1 MPNPVDRR
9 HFCQS
14 LTFAAA
20 AGIVAGGSGAVAA
33 TPGLKYGPVAPFSFD
48 ALKAEA
54 KKLVGQPFEP
64 RVSADKELIEKLDY
78 DVWGKIHYKPD
89 FALYAEGPERF
100 PVEFYH
106 LGLFFKKPVRM
117 FRVDGSQSRE
127 ILYDPS
133 YFDMPADSLARKLPA
148 NAGFAGFRVHE
159 PKGGPIDWRKDGG
172 ADWASFLGASYFRTI
187 GEFHQPGLSARG
199 VALDTWVAGRNE
211 EFPDFTRVYIGPET
225 EDGVIVHALLEGPAI
240 VGAFRFLMRRLKH
253 VEIDVDSQLFL
264 RGSIVRFG
272 VAPLTSM
279 YWFSETR
286 KPEGADWRPEVHDS
300 DGLALW
306 TGAGERLW
314 RPLNNPPR
322 VMASAFVDN
331 NIKGFGLSQ
340 RDRNFDHYLD
350 GVRYDLR
357 PTVWV
362 EPKGDWGKGSIHL
375 VEIPTDDEIYD
386 NIVAMWVPAEPA
398 AAGSVFDFSY
408 RLYWQAEEPFPSGLA
423 RVVATRLG
431 NGGQAGQPRP
441 KGFRKFMI
449 EFLGGGLSD
458 LPKGTKP
465 ELEVSAS
472 RGTFGNYRFL
482 EAAPDDVPGHWR
494 AQFDLGNIEG
504 KDPVELRAFLKL
516 GDKVLSETW
525 IFQYHPF

>member
-1 MPNPVDRR
+1 V
-9 HFCQS
+9 
-14 LTFAAA
+14 
-20 AGIVAGGSGAVAA
+20 
-33 TPGLKYGPVAPFSFD
+33 
-48 ALKAEA
+48 
-54 KKLVGQPFEP
+54 
-64 RVSADKELIEKLDY
+64 
-78 DVWGKIHYKPD
+78 
-89 FALYAEGPERF
+89 
-100 PVEFYH
+100 
-106 LGLFFKKPVRM
+106 
-117 FRVDGSQSRE
+117 
-127 ILYDPS
+127 
-133 YFDMPADSLARKLPA
+133 
-148 NAGFAGFRVHE
+148 
-159 PKGGPIDWRKDGG
+159 
-172 ADWASFLGASYFRTI
+172 
-187 GEFHQPGLSARG
+187 
-199 VALDTWVAGRNE
+199 
-211 EFPDFTRVYIGPET
+211 
-225 EDGVIVHALLEGPAI
+225 
-240 VGAFRFLMRRLKH
+240 
-253 VEIDVDSQLFL
+253 
-264 RGSIVRFG
+264 
-272 VAPLTSM
+272 
-279 YWFSETR
+279 
-286 KPEGADWRPEVHDS
+286 VHDS

-340 RDRNFDHYLD
+340 RDRAFDHYLD

-431 NGGQAGQPRP
+431 NGGQPGQPRP

-449 EFLGGGLSD
+449 EFLGGGLAD

-465 ELEVSAS
+465 ELEVAAS
-472 RGTFGNYRFL
+472 RGTFGNYRFI

-494 AQFDLGNIEG
+494 AQFDLGNVEG
-504 KDPVELRAFLKL
+504 KEPVELRAFLKL